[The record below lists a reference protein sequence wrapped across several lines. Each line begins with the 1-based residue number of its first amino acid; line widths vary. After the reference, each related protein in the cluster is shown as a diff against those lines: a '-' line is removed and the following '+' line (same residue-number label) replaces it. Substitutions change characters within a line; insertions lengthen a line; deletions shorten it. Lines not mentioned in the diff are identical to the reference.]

1 MFLTGASAAS
11 GIARVNSLGIL
22 AGGITTPMVGYLRDT
37 TGTYE
42 SGLYF
47 LAVLALAGAVIA
59 VFWVKETDAKL
70 APGVVTA
77 GE

>member
-1 MFLTGASAAS
+1 
-11 GIARVNSLGIL
+11 
-22 AGGITTPMVGYLRDT
+22 
-37 TGTYE
+37 
-42 SGLYF
+42 LYF